1 MVERFDM
8 SAVSLKTYH
17 EELVKFTND
26 FLVNRAGICLEDIIK
41 IVEFVQTTKV
51 ASEVTPEETPVVV
64 PVVAPVTE
72 TNVASHFVQPKR
84 VGIIRMRKS
93 GVGVSDFENY
103 FNRTLRNGTADVNA
117 FYLEFERQYGH
128 RFTSQDFQLDS
139 KNSCPYWKNKLYS
152 FIHKKRVSGVLY
164 PSSFDRTQFILK
176 SHYKI

>member
-51 ASEVTPEETPVVV
+51 ASELA
-64 PVVAPVTE
+64 PVVAPVVTPATE
-72 TNVASHFVQPKR
+72 TNIASHFVQPRR
-84 VGIIRMRKS
+84 VGIIGNRKS
-93 GVGVSDFENY
+93 GVGISDFENY
-103 FNRTLRNGTADVNA
+103 FNRTLRNGTVDVNS

-128 RFTSQDFQLDS
+128 RFTSQDFQVDS
-139 KNSCPYWKNKLYS
+139 KNSCPYWKNKLYN
-152 FIHKKRVSGVLY
+152 FIHRKRVAGVLY
-164 PSSFDRTQFILK
+164 PSSFDRSQLILK

>member
-1 MVERFDM
+1 M

-51 ASEVTPEETPVVV
+51 ASEVTPEETPVVT

-72 TNVASHFVQPKR
+72 TNIASHFVQPRR
-84 VGIIRMRKS
+84 VGIIGNRKS
-93 GVGVSDFENY
+93 GVGISDFENY
-103 FNRTLRNGTADVNA
+103 FNRTLRNGTVDVNS

-128 RFTSQDFQLDS
+128 RFTSQDFQVDS
-139 KNSCPYWKNKLYS
+139 KNSCPYWKNKLYN
-152 FIHKKRVSGVLY
+152 FIHRKRVAGVLY
-164 PSSFDRTQFILK
+164 PSSFDRSQLILK

>member
-1 MVERFDM
+1 M

-41 IVEFVQTTKV
+41 IVEFVQSTKI
-51 ASEVTPEETPVVV
+51 ASEVVPVAT
-64 PVVAPVTE
+64 PVVAPVVTPA
-72 TNVASHFVQPKR
+72 TDNVATHFVQPRR
-84 VGIIRMRKS
+84 VGIIRKRKS

-103 FNRTLRNGTADVNA
+103 FNRTLKNGTADVNA

-128 RFTSQDFQLDS
+128 RFTSHDLEQDQ
-139 KNSCPYWKNKLYS
+139 KHSCPYWKNKLYN

-164 PSSFDRTQFILK
+164 PTSFDRTKMILK

>member
-26 FLVNRAGICLEDIIK
+26 FLVTRAGICLEDIIK

-51 ASEVTPEETPVVV
+51 ASEVTPEETPVVT

-72 TNVASHFVQPKR
+72 TNIASHFVQPRR
-84 VGIIRMRKS
+84 VGIIGNRKS
-93 GVGVSDFENY
+93 GVGISDFENY
-103 FNRTLRNGTADVNA
+103 FNRTLRNGTVDVNS

-128 RFTSQDFQLDS
+128 RFTSQDFQVDS
-139 KNSCPYWKNKLYS
+139 KNSCPYWKNKLYN
-152 FIHKKRVSGVLY
+152 FIHRKRVAGVLY
-164 PSSFDRTQFILK
+164 PSSFDRSQLILK